1 MALKTAKMDNGF
13 NLALNNFGDHLTVII
28 PCGEK
33 IEIPLE
39 EGGFEFLQR
48 NDGKVTIGAPSG
60 ATKEIYIEMD
70 ESDINVYVK

>member
-1 MALKTAKMDNGF
+1 MALKTAKTDNGF

-60 ATKEIYIEMD
+60 TIKNIDIKIDKTNINIY
-70 ESDINVYVK
+70 VR